1 MYKRMHFTGYQADG
15 SVFRSHRLSAIVVAA
30 IIGLAGFRGVIA
42 AEPPAAP
49 VKPIGAAGLAT
60 PQPPAQLRGVMR
72 INPSKFRARAA
83 VNLALLVPG
92 IQAACSAVDPTRFG
106 QVLRTIQGKEESCI
120 AASYSAEDQ
129 RAAGCGATDT
139 VDACQT
145 KLYNFCMD
153 RGGDRAAFRAA
164 ADQELALVTT
174 ARDKLDAQRQYI
186 QNTRAL
192 HSGESSRGSSGNSS
206 PNNSNQGV
214 GVFDGIHLRDC
225 LFIPGRAPD
234 CPPRQ

>member
-1 MYKRMHFTGYQADG
+1 MYKRMHFTGYQAVG
-15 SVFRSHRLSAIVVAA
+15 SVFRSHRLSAIVVLA
-30 IIGLAGFRGVIA
+30 IFGLAGFRGVIA
-42 AEPPAAP
+42 AEPMAMPM
-49 VKPIGAAGLAT
+49 KPIGAAGVAT
-60 PQPPAQLRGVMR
+60 PQPAPLRGAMR
-72 INPSKFRARAA
+72 LNPSKFGARAA
-83 VNLALLVPG
+83 VNPALLVSG
-92 IQAACSAVDPTRFG
+92 IQAACSAVDPNRYA
-106 QVLRTIQGKEESCI
+106 QVLRTIQSKEDSCA

-153 RGGDRAAFRAA
+153 RGGDRAAFKTA

-192 HSGESSRGSSGNSS
+192 HSGEAGGNPLRFLPSTPTLHIGPPSR
-206 PNNSNQGV
+206 
-214 GVFDGIHLRDC
+214 
-225 LFIPGRAPD
+225 
-234 CPPRQ
+234 